1 VIGSAET
8 CLGLKITRVQM
19 KLLRRGRYCAPIAER
34 KGKSAGGEIHL
45 EDDDTRLR
53 EAPQPGL
60 STCEKDS
67 GKSTK
72 NRE

>member
-1 VIGSAET
+1 
-8 CLGLKITRVQM
+8 M

-45 EDDDTRLR
+45 EHDDTRLR
-53 EAPQPGL
+53 EALQPDL

-67 GKSTK
+67 GKISEY
-72 NRE
+72 RE